1 MIWGMVIDLKRCI
14 GCQACTL
21 ACKEEYGV
29 PRGIFWTKTLLEE
42 IGTYPNVTRVF
53 TPQICNHCDE
63 APCEAVCP
71 TGATYVD
78 EDSGVVLV
86 DYNKCV
92 GCRAC
97 AVACPYNNRHYLPKG
112 ALAPYWEG
120 KPTVFEED
128 SYKYFQEGI
137 STKCVGCIER
147 VNAGLDPAC
156 VDGCP
161 TDARVFGDLGDPDS
175 EIRQMIRARHGV
187 QPSPEKGTEPK
198 VYYVD

>member
-29 PRGIFWTKTLLEE
+29 PRGVFWTKTLLEE
-42 IGTYPNVTRVF
+42 VGTYPNVTRVF

-71 TGATYVD
+71 TGATYTD
-78 EDSGVVLV
+78 KDSGLVLV

-112 ALAPYWEG
+112 ALAPHFPAG
-120 KPTVFEED
+120 FTVFEED
-128 SYKYFQEGI
+128 SYKYFQEGT
-137 STKCVGCIER
+137 STKCAGCIER

-156 VDGCP
+156 VNACP
-161 TDARVFGDLGDPDS
+161 CDARIFGNLSDPDS
-175 EIRQMIRARHGV
+175 EIRMLIRARNAV

-198 VYYVD
+198 VYYVS